1 MKAVPRLR
9 LVVARLAG
17 AFRPNRFDA
26 DLRAQIDAHVEEAT
40 DDYVRQGLSREEARR
55 RALIDFGG
63 LTKAEEASRDAQGTW
78 LRDLTKDVR
87 YGARTLLRNPAF
99 TTVAIVSLAIGIGA
113 NTAIFSLFNSLVL
126 RPRPIADPERI
137 VELYTGERGGSVEG
151 TSYPSYLDFRDRAG
165 IFTGLAAYGIRQFR
179 LGDATG
185 VEPIWGELVSAN
197 YFDVLGV
204 PLATGRGFVAEENE
218 EPGRN
223 PVVVVS
229 HGLWRRRFDGD
240 PDLVGR
246 TILLNGRQLTVVG
259 IAPSQYTGG
268 IRGLASEVWVPIM
281 MGPQLEARS
290 GEGLLTRRSRWLVGI
305 GRLKPE
311 ISLDQARAR
320 FEVLSRELQAA
331 HADEWASVRPE
342 TGRLRELFVTVFS
355 ERETRLPPGML
366 EGAYGA
372 AALLFA
378 IVNLVLAIAC
388 MNLAGMLL
396 ARALSRRKEIA
407 IRLAIGASRRRIV
420 RQLVTESL
428 LLSLVA
434 GAAGFVLAT
443 WLVGALLAFAPALP
457 EGFRVAVD
465 LRLDWR
471 VFAYAAGF
479 STLTG
484 VLFGLAPAMHSSR
497 TDVSTVLKND
507 AMAFTSVHRRARI
520 RTALVVAQLALSLLL
535 LIGAGLLLRSLDNVR
550 PTNLGFASDNV
561 VVASI
566 NLNDGVGYDVARTQ
580 AFYRELL
587 DRTAALPGVQAVTL
601 TDSMPGGFMGAQR
614 RSTDIEGYRPAP
626 GEHLHLDAASVG
638 PRYFTN
644 LRIPI
649 VAGRDF
655 DDRDREGAPCV
666 AIVNEVF
673 VRRYFAGQSPLG
685 KHLAKDESFRTPQRS
700 ACAIVGVARDDR
712 FQSLQKDARPF
723 YWMASQQ
730 SMRPRMLLL
739 AATGGDPA
747 AQVAS
752 LRQIVRSI
760 DPLVPATDIQ
770 PLRGFFG
777 ALVYPFQLVA
787 IVLAACGALALIL
800 ATLGIYGIV
809 SYSVALRTREV
820 GIRKALGAAGSDI
833 LKKVIGE
840 GMAVVAAGLAIGLLL
855 SVASTRVLQSVLFEV
870 GLLFGVGATDTF
882 TFAGVTLLLAA
893 VAAVACFI
901 PAQRAARVDPMVA
914 LRYE

>member
-1 MKAVPRLR
+1 MFARFR
-9 LVVARLAG
+9 MFVARLAG
-17 AFRPNRFDA
+17 ALRPNRLDD
-26 DLRAQIDAHVEEAT
+26 DLRAQIEAHVDEAT
-40 DDYVRQGLSREEARR
+40 DDYVRQGLPRAEARR
-55 RALIDFGG
+55 RACVDFGG
-63 LTKAEEASRDAQGTW
+63 IAGVEEASRDTQGAW

-99 TTVAIVSLAIGIGA
+99 TTVAIVSLAVGIGA

-126 RPRPIADPERI
+126 RPRPIANPDRI

-151 TSYPSYLDFRDRAG
+151 TSYPSYLDFRDRSG
-165 IFTGLAAYGIRQFR
+165 IFTGLAAYGLRQFR

-185 VEPIWGELVSAN
+185 VEQIWGELVSAN

-204 PLATGRGFVAEENE
+204 PLVNGRGFAADENE
-218 EPGRN
+218 VPGRN
-223 PVVVVS
+223 PVAIVS
-229 HGLWRRRFDGD
+229 HGLWQRRFNGD

-246 TILLNGRQLTVVG
+246 AIVLNGRRLTVVG
-259 IAPSQYTGG
+259 IAPHQYTGG

-281 MGPQLEARS
+281 MGPQLEARYS
-290 GEGLLTRRSRWLVGI
+290 EALLTRHSRWLASI

-311 ISLDQARAR
+311 VSLEQARAR

-331 HADEWASVRPE
+331 HPEEWASVRPE

-355 ERETRLPPGML
+355 ERETRLPPGMM

-372 AALLFA
+372 AALLFV

-428 LLSLVA
+428 LLSIVA
-434 GAAGFVLAT
+434 GAAGFVFAT

-457 EGFRVAVD
+457 EGFRLAVD

-471 VFAYAAGF
+471 VFVYAAGF

-484 VLFGLAPAMHSSR
+484 ILFGLAPALHSSR
-497 TDVSTVLKND
+497 TEVSAVLKND
-507 AMAFTSVHRRARI
+507 AMAFTSVHRRART

-535 LIGAGLLLRSLDNVR
+535 LIAAGLLLRSLDNVR
-550 PTNLGFASDNV
+550 PTSLGFASDNV
-561 VVASI
+561 LVAWI
-566 NLNDGVGYDVARTQ
+566 NLNDGVGYEVPRTQ

-587 DRTAALPGVQAVTL
+587 DRTAALPAVQAVTL
-601 TDSMPGGFMGAQR
+601 TDSMPGGFMNRQR
-614 RSTDIEGYRPAP
+614 RGTDIEGYRPAP
-626 GEHLHLDAASVG
+626 GEHLELDAASVG

-644 LRIPI
+644 LRVPI

-655 DDRDREGAPCV
+655 DERDREGAPCV

-673 VRRYFAGQSPLG
+673 ARRYFAGHSPLG
-685 KHLAKDESFRTPQRS
+685 KHLAKYESFRKPERS
-700 ACAIVGVARDDR
+700 ECAIVGVARDDG

-723 YWMASQQ
+723 FWTASQQ
-730 SMRPRMLLL
+730 SARPRMLLL
-739 AATGGDPA
+739 AHTDGDPA
-747 AQVAS
+747 AQVAAV
-752 LRQIVRSI
+752 RQIVRSI

-770 PLRGFFG
+770 PLRDFFG
-777 ALVYPFQLVA
+777 AMVYPFQLVA
-787 IVLAACGALALIL
+787 IVLAACGALALAL
-800 ATLGIYGIV
+800 AALGIYGIV
-809 SYSVALRTREV
+809 SYSVAQRTREV
-820 GIRKALGAAGSDI
+820 GIRIALGALRSDI
-833 LKKVIGE
+833 LKTVVGE
-840 GMAVVAAGLAIGLLL
+840 GMAVVAVGLAIGLLL
-855 SVASTRVLQSVLFEV
+855 SAALTRVLQNVLFDV
-870 GLLFGVGATDTF
+870 GLLFGVEATDTL

-893 VAAVACFI
+893 VAAVACVI
-901 PAQRAARVDPMVA
+901 PARRAAKVDPMVA